1 MMQRV
6 HGDTEGE
13 QNNATITYYIYV
25 AIHCVTNLGFVAK
38 AGFINLDN
46 VGMDGASSSQG

>member
-13 QNNATITYYIYV
+13 QNNATITYYMLL
-25 AIHCVTNLGFVAK
+25 HCVTNLGFVTK
-38 AGFINLDN
+38 VRFINLDN
-46 VGMDGASSSQG
+46 VGMDRASSQG